1 MRYLILGTTE
11 ARDDH
16 GDPLPLGGPRIRAL
30 LAALAVRA
38 ARSAPV
44 SVDVLIDEVWA
55 DDPPHDA
62 PAALQA
68 LVGRL
73 RRTIG
78 RDGVISSPGGYRL
91 ATATPQDDVDLLRF
105 ERLTNEGIRALDADD
120 PGTAAATLRKALAL
134 WRGPALADLPDRD
147 APAARPEALRLTAL
161 HRRIDADL
169 ALDHAT
175 DVIPELRQLVA
186 DHPLDETFHAQL
198 IRALRAAGH
207 SADALAAYEDVRRT
221 LADRLG
227 TDPGAELKELHRRLL
242 TMHAEPALGAPDAAR
257 GDAPTTEAVA
267 PRADGHGGSGGGG
280 ARADNGT
287 GWAVNG
293 RGGSAPRGGLDG
305 RGGSAARG
313 RFESQARG
321 AFDGQAGGAFDSPAG
336 RGGTPDGARSRG
348 DDGRGV
354 GSGTA
359 VPPLPHGNLRA
370 RLNSFVG
377 RRNEIGDIVRDL
389 DGARLVTLT
398 GPGGSGK
405 TRLSEEAAATVTA
418 SYPDGVWV
426 AELAPLDHPSAVPGA
441 VLSAVGRRATMLL
454 ASGLE
459 SRTTGPDGG
468 DPTSRLVE
476 YCADRRLLLLLD
488 NCEHVI
494 DTAARLTETL
504 LAHCPGVTVLATSR
518 EPLGVPGE
526 TVRPVEPLAPAP
538 AHQLFAERAATVR
551 PGFDPAADPDTAAAV
566 AEICRRLDG
575 LPLAIEL
582 AAARLRLLTPRQ
594 IADRLDDRFRLLT
607 SGSRT
612 ALPRQQ
618 TLRAVVEWSWD
629 LLDERERTV
638 LRRASVFAGG
648 WTLSAAEAV
657 CADALPGESVLTV
670 DTNEHRVLE
679 DGVLEDSVFEHGVLE
694 AGVDTRDVLTDATA
708 STPEP
713 GDTVAYD
720 ETRSPTR
727 SPAHPQARIA
737 PAEVL
742 ELLGAL
748 VDKSLLIVD
757 HPSHGAAA
765 DSSGPPSGEPRYRM
779 LETIHEYVGNRATED
794 RTARADHK
802 AAVARHTAH
811 FRDFIRT
818 AEPRLRSAEQL
829 PWLLL
834 VETDLDNIRAALHR
848 SLTIAD
854 EDTVIALIRA
864 LAWFWWLRNYRDEG
878 AAWVGRA
885 LALLARPHGTD
896 AEADRIPG
904 GNHALD
910 QFLHIPARVPDGE
923 DGVDAEATRYWQRM
937 DLRLMFFVL
946 LAEQGTG
953 PDMSDPAIRDVAI
966 RMRDAYA
973 GHPGPRSASF
983 PGLLWPFTAFVIEG
997 FAGGM
1002 LPLMDQTVATCR
1014 THGDDWALGI
1024 TLMYRTHLSIDMP
1037 GGIETVDDDLA
1048 ELRELTTRVGD
1059 RWLLAQVEGARGEIA
1074 THHGRFAEARAAYE
1088 KALRLA
1094 QELGAHTEVP
1104 FLCTRLAD
1112 LALHERDLE
1121 GALKLVVRS
1130 EEAAER
1136 CGTQD
1141 VRAFNQIVRSEAEL
1155 LRGDLAR
1162 ARTYCDAAWVR
1173 AGRGTPPP
1181 QFWVVAGGLDG
1192 RITGLEGD
1200 LVGGLRK
1207 LRNTLREGFEANSME
1222 LLLAHQAESA
1232 ADLLVRCGQERLA
1245 VRLLGAADGWR
1256 GRLPRSPMVAAD
1268 VGATAARASEA
1279 LGQDAVEKLRTE
1291 NTAMT
1296 PEQAIC
1302 LLDEVLT
1309 SLDATAAADVTYAA
1323 DATDAVD
1330 APDAPDAADAFE
1342 ATAAQAEAQ
1351 TDAQA
1356 EAVERAETDHQAR
1369 PNAQGR
1375 PDTQA
1380 ETADR
1385 GYAPPTAR

>member
-78 RDGVISSPGGYRL
+78 RDAVISSPGGYRL
-91 ATATPQDDVDLLRF
+91 ATAVPQDDVDLLRF
-105 ERLTNEGIRALDADD
+105 ERLTNEGIRALEADD
-120 PGTAAATLRKALAL
+120 PETAAATLRKALAL

-169 ALDHAT
+169 ALDRPT

-242 TMHAEPALGAPDAAR
+242 TTNAEPALGAPDTAR
-257 GDAPTTEAVA
+257 DGAPTAEAVA
-267 PRADGHGGSGGGG
+267 PRADGHRGSGGGG
-280 ARADNGT
+280 ARADSGT
-287 GWAVNG
+287 GWASDG
-293 RGGSAPRGGLDG
+293 RGGSAAKGMLDG

-313 RFESQARG
+313 AVGSQARG
-321 AFDGQAGGAFDSPAG
+321 AFDGLAG
-336 RGGTPDGARSRG
+336 RGGTGGGARSRG
-348 DDGRGV
+348 DDGREA

-377 RRNEIGDIVRDL
+377 RQNEIGDIVRDL

-476 YCADRRLLLLLD
+476 YCADRWLLLLLD

-657 CADALPGESVLTV
+657 CADTPPGENVLTV
-670 DTNEHRVLE
+670 DT
-679 DGVLEDSVFEHGVLE
+679 DEHGVFGD
-694 AGVDTRDVLTDATA
+694 GVFEDALQTRDGLKDATA
-708 STPEP
+708 STPDP
-713 GDTVAYD
+713 GVTVAIV
-720 ETRSPTR
+720 ETHHPTR
-727 SPAHPQARIA
+727 S
-737 PAEVL
+737 
-742 ELLGAL
+742 
-748 VDKSLLIVD
+748 
-757 HPSHGAAA
+757 
-765 DSSGPPSGEPRYRM
+765 
-779 LETIHEYVGNRATED
+779 
-794 RTARADHK
+794 
-802 AAVARHTAH
+802 
-811 FRDFIRT
+811 
-818 AEPRLRSAEQL
+818 
-829 PWLLL
+829 
-834 VETDLDNIRAALHR
+834 
-848 SLTIAD
+848 
-854 EDTVIALIRA
+854 
-864 LAWFWWLRNYRDEG
+864 
-878 AAWVGRA
+878 
-885 LALLARPHGTD
+885 
-896 AEADRIPG
+896 
-904 GNHALD
+904 
-910 QFLHIPARVPDGE
+910 
-923 DGVDAEATRYWQRM
+923 
-937 DLRLMFFVL
+937 
-946 LAEQGTG
+946 
-953 PDMSDPAIRDVAI
+953 
-966 RMRDAYA
+966 
-973 GHPGPRSASF
+973 
-983 PGLLWPFTAFVIEG
+983 
-997 FAGGM
+997 
-1002 LPLMDQTVATCR
+1002 
-1014 THGDDWALGI
+1014 
-1024 TLMYRTHLSIDMP
+1024 
-1037 GGIETVDDDLA
+1037 
-1048 ELRELTTRVGD
+1048 
-1059 RWLLAQVEGARGEIA
+1059 
-1074 THHGRFAEARAAYE
+1074 
-1088 KALRLA
+1088 
-1094 QELGAHTEVP
+1094 
-1104 FLCTRLAD
+1104 
-1112 LALHERDLE
+1112 
-1121 GALKLVVRS
+1121 
-1130 EEAAER
+1130 
-1136 CGTQD
+1136 
-1141 VRAFNQIVRSEAEL
+1141 
-1155 LRGDLAR
+1155 
-1162 ARTYCDAAWVR
+1162 
-1173 AGRGTPPP
+1173 
-1181 QFWVVAGGLDG
+1181 
-1192 RITGLEGD
+1192 
-1200 LVGGLRK
+1200 
-1207 LRNTLREGFEANSME
+1207 NS
-1222 LLLAHQAESA
+1222 
-1232 ADLLVRCGQERLA
+1232 R
-1245 VRLLGAADGWR
+1245 
-1256 GRLPRSPMVAAD
+1256 
-1268 VGATAARASEA
+1268 
-1279 LGQDAVEKLRTE
+1279 
-1291 NTAMT
+1291 
-1296 PEQAIC
+1296 
-1302 LLDEVLT
+1302 
-1309 SLDATAAADVTYAA
+1309 
-1323 DATDAVD
+1323 
-1330 APDAPDAADAFE
+1330 
-1342 ATAAQAEAQ
+1342 
-1351 TDAQA
+1351 
-1356 EAVERAETDHQAR
+1356 
-1369 PNAQGR
+1369 
-1375 PDTQA
+1375 
-1380 ETADR
+1380 
-1385 GYAPPTAR
+1385 

>member
-16 GDPLPLGGPRIRAL
+16 GAPLPLGGPRIRAL
-30 LAALAVRA
+30 LAALAVRS
-38 ARSAPV
+38 ARSAPAP
-44 SVDVLIDEVWA
+44 VDVLIDEVWA
-55 DDPPHDA
+55 ADPPHDA

-73 RRTIG
+73 RRAIG
-78 RDGVISSPGGYRL
+78 RDAVISSPGGYRL
-91 ATATPQDDVDLLRF
+91 ATAAPQDDVDLLLF

-134 WRGPALADLPDRD
+134 WRGPALADLPDRET
-147 APAARPEALRLTAL
+147 AAARPEALRLTAL

-169 ALDHAT
+169 ALDRPT
-175 DVIPELRQLVA
+175 DVIPELRELVA

-198 IRALRAAGH
+198 IRALRGAGH

-227 TDPGAELKELHRRLL
+227 TGPGAELKELHRQLL
-242 TMHAEPALGAPDAAR
+242 TTDAGPAGREPHAAR
-257 GDAPTTEAVA
+257 GGASTAEAGA
-267 PRADGHGGSGGGG
+267 SRADGHGGSGGTE
-280 ARADNGT
+280 ADSG
-287 GWAVNG
+287 V
-293 RGGSAPRGGLDG
+293 RGVFDG
-305 RGGSAARG
+305 RDGYAARG
-313 RFESQARG
+313 
-321 AFDGQAGGAFDSPAG
+321 G
-336 RGGTPDGARSRG
+336 RGTGAGAGSRTDGREAGSRTAG
-348 DDGRGV
+348 SYTVGMGGVGSRGV
-354 GSGTA
+354 GMGSRTARLGSHTA

-370 RLNSFVG
+370 RLTSFVG
-377 RRNEIGDIVRDL
+377 RQKEIGDILRDL

-405 TRLSEEAAATVTA
+405 TRLSEEAAATVTDG
-418 SYPDGVWV
+418 YPDGVWI
-426 AELAPLDHPSAVPGA
+426 AELAPLDQPSAVPGA
-441 VLSAVGRRATMLL
+441 VLSAVGRRETTLL
-454 ASGLE
+454 ATGLE
-459 SRTTGPDGG
+459 SRATGADGG

-494 DTAARLTETL
+494 DAAARLTETL

-526 TVRPVEPLAPAP
+526 TIRPVEPLPPAP

-594 IADRLDDRFRLLT
+594 IAARLDDRFRLLT

-648 WTLSAAEAV
+648 WTLSGAEAV
-657 CADALPGESVLTV
+657 CADGRPGKSALTDGAAA
-670 DTNEHRVLE
+670 E
-679 DGVLEDSVFEHGVLE
+679 DLIEDLIAAEEGVTHGIA
-694 AGVDTRDVLTDATA
+694 AGVDVRDALTDATA
-708 STPEP
+708 GIPEP

-720 ETRSPTR
+720 HTRSPVRSRTR
-727 SPAHPQARIA
+727 PHVRIA

-757 HPSHGAAA
+757 HPSHGSATESA
-765 DSSGPPSGEPRYRM
+765 GPAGGEPRYRM
-779 LETIHEYVGNRATED
+779 LETIHEYVGERATENPA
-794 RTARADHK
+794 ARADHK
-802 AAVARHTAH
+802 ATVARHTAH
-811 FRDFIRT
+811 FRDFLRT

-829 PWLLL
+829 PWLRL
-834 VETDLDNIRAALHR
+834 VETDLDNVRAALHR
-848 SLTIAD
+848 SLTTAD
-854 EDTVIALIRA
+854 EDSVFALISA

-885 LALLARPHGTD
+885 LALEDRPDGGTD
-896 AEADRIPG
+896 GEADRAPDG
-904 GNHALD
+904 SDPLD
-910 QFLHIPARVPDGE
+910 QFPRIPARAPDGE
-923 DGVDAEATRYWQRM
+923 DGVDREATRYWQFM
-937 DLRLMFFVL
+937 DLRLLLFFL

-953 PDMSDPAIRDVAI
+953 PDLRDPEIRDAAR

-973 GHPGPRSASF
+973 SHPGSRTACF

-997 FAGGM
+997 FTGEL
-1002 LPLMDQTVATCR
+1002 LPLMDQTVAGCR
-1014 THGDDWALGI
+1014 RHGDDWALGV
-1024 TLMYRTHLSIDMP
+1024 TLMYRTQLAIDMP
-1037 GGIETVDDDLA
+1037 GGVETIDDDLA
-1048 ELRELTTRVGD
+1048 ELRELAARVGD
-1059 RWLLAQVEGARGEIA
+1059 RWMLAQAEGARGEVA
-1074 THHGRFAEARAAYE
+1074 TFRGRYAEARAAYE
-1088 KALRLA
+1088 KARRLA

-1104 FLCTRLAD
+1104 FLFTRLAD
-1112 LALHERDLE
+1112 LALNEKDME
-1121 GALKLVVRS
+1121 GALELVERS
-1130 EEAAER
+1130 EEESER

-1141 VRAFNQIVRSEAEL
+1141 VRAFNHIVRSEAEL

-1162 ARTYCDAAWVR
+1162 ARAYCDVARHR
-1173 AGRGTPPP
+1173 ARGTAPP
-1181 QFWVVAGGLDG
+1181 QFWVVANGLDA

-1207 LRNTLREGFEANSME
+1207 LRNTLREGLEMNSME

-1232 ADLLVRCGQERLA
+1232 AELLAGSGRGQERLA
-1245 VRLLGAADGWR
+1245 ARLLGAADGWR
-1256 GRLPRSPMVAAD
+1256 GRLPRSPLVAGD
-1268 VGATAARASEA
+1268 VDSTVARASEV
-1279 LGQDAVEKLRTE
+1279 LGQDVVEQLRTE
-1291 NTAMT
+1291 NSALT
-1296 PEQAIC
+1296 PEQAIR
-1302 LLDEVLT
+1302 LLDEALT
-1309 SLDATAAADVTYAA
+1309 SLDAPLDATGAADDPDVSDTTDALDAPEARTEIAGQAQTVGRTETVDRTQTVGQAQAA
-1323 DATDAVD
+1323 DRTETTDR
-1330 APDAPDAADAFE
+1330 
-1342 ATAAQAEAQ
+1342 T
-1351 TDAQA
+1351 
-1356 EAVERAETDHQAR
+1356 
-1369 PNAQGR
+1369 
-1375 PDTQA
+1375 

-1385 GYAPPTAR
+1385 DATPPPAR

>member
-16 GDPLPLGGPRIRAL
+16 GNPLPLGGPRIRAL

-38 ARSAPV
+38 ARSVPA

-55 DDPPHDA
+55 DDPPQDA

-73 RRTIG
+73 RRAIG
-78 RDGVISSPGGYRL
+78 RDAVLSSPGGYRL
-91 ATATPQDDVDLLRF
+91 ATAAPQDDVDLLRF
-105 ERLTNEGIRALDADD
+105 ERLTHEGIRALDADD
-120 PGTAAATLRKALAL
+120 PETAAATLRKALAL
-134 WRGPALADLPDRD
+134 WRGPALADLPDRE
-147 APAARPEALRLTAL
+147 AAAARPEALRLTAL

-169 ALDHAT
+169 ALDRPT
-175 DVIPELRQLVA
+175 DVIPELRELVA

-198 IRALRAAGH
+198 IRALRSAGH
-207 SADALAAYEDVRRT
+207 SADALAAYEDVRRI

-242 TMHAEPALGAPDAAR
+242 TTDAGPPLQEPDAPRGGGPTAR
-257 GDAPTTEAVA
+257 GVVS
-267 PRADGHGGSGGGG
+267 RADGHEGSGGG
-280 ARADNGT
+280 ARADGT
-287 GWAVNG
+287 AF
-293 RGGSAPRGGLDG
+293 DG
-305 RGGSAARG
+305 RGA
-313 RFESQARG
+313 
-321 AFDGQAGGAFDSPAG
+321 AGGAFDGRAG
-336 RGGTPDGARSRG
+336 GGGT
-348 DDGRGV
+348 DGRIGGGV
-354 GSGTA
+354 DGREAGPRTAA
-359 VPPLPHGNLRA
+359 VPSLPHGNLRA
-370 RLNSFVG
+370 RLTSFVG
-377 RRNEIGDIVRDL
+377 RQKEIGDILRDL
-389 DGARLVTLT
+389 EGARLVTLT

-405 TRLSEEAAATVTA
+405 TRLSEEAAATLTDG
-418 SYPDGVWV
+418 YPDGVWI
-426 AELAPLDHPSAVPGA
+426 AELARLDQPSAVPGA
-441 VLSAVGRRATMLL
+441 VLSAVGRRETVLL

-459 SRTTGPDGG
+459 SRTTGADGG

-526 TVRPVEPLAPAP
+526 TVRPVEPLPPAP

-566 AEICRRLDG
+566 SEICRRLDG

-657 CADALPGESVLTV
+657 CADADGGI
-670 DTNEHRVLE
+670 E
-679 DGVLEDSVFEHGVLE
+679 DGADMRG
-694 AGVDTRDVLTDATA
+694 VLTDAMA
-708 STPEP
+708 GRPGP
-713 GDTVAYD
+713 GDTGVCA
-720 ETRSPTR
+720 ETRAPMRSRTR
-727 SPAHPQARIA
+727 PHAGIA
-737 PAEVL
+737 PTEVL

-757 HPSHGAAA
+757 HPSHGSVSEPSGSVSEPSGPVAG
-765 DSSGPPSGEPRYRM
+765 SSGPVGGEPRYRM
-779 LETIHEYVGNRATED
+779 LETIHEYVVERATENPG
-794 RTARADHK
+794 ARADHK

-811 FRDFIRT
+811 FRDFVHT

-829 PWLLL
+829 PWLRL
-834 VETDLDNIRAALHR
+834 VETDLDNIRAVLHR
-848 SLTIAD
+848 SLTTAD
-854 EDTVIALIRA
+854 EDTVFAIIRD

-878 AAWVGRA
+878 AAWVSRA
-885 LALLARPHGTD
+885 LALESRPHGMD
-896 AEADRIPG
+896 GEVNGGPG
-904 GNHALD
+904 GSHSLD
-910 QFLHIPARVPDGE
+910 QFPLIPARVPDGE
-923 DGVDAEATRYWQRM
+923 DGVDEEATRYWHFM
-937 DLRLMFFVL
+937 DLRLLLFFL

-953 PDMSDPAIRDVAI
+953 PDLSDPGTRDAAI

-973 GHPGPRSASF
+973 GHSGPRSACF

-997 FAGGM
+997 FGEM
-1002 LPLMDQTVATCR
+1002 LPLMDRTVADCR
-1014 THGDDWALGI
+1014 AHGDDWALGVS
-1024 TLMYRTHLSIDMP
+1024 LMYRTHLAIDMP
-1037 GGIETVDDDLA
+1037 GGVESAAEDLA
-1048 ELRELTTRVGD
+1048 ELRELAVRVGD
-1059 RWLLAQVEGARGEIA
+1059 RWVLVQMESARGEIA
-1074 THHGRFAEARAAYE
+1074 THRGRFAEARAAYE
-1088 KALRLA
+1088 RATRLA

-1104 FLCTRLAD
+1104 FLYTRLAD
-1112 LALHERDLE
+1112 LAVHERDVE
-1121 GALKLVVRS
+1121 GALKLVERS
-1130 EEAAER
+1130 EEEAER
-1136 CGTQD
+1136 CGTRD
-1141 VRAFNQIVRSEAEL
+1141 VLAFNHIVSSEAEL
-1155 LRGDLAR
+1155 VRGDLAR
-1162 ARTYCDAAWVR
+1162 ARTYCDAARHR
-1173 AGRGTPPP
+1173 ARRGTSPP
-1181 QFWVVAGGLDG
+1181 QFWVVANGLDA

-1207 LRNTLREGFEANSME
+1207 LRNTLCDGLAVNSME

-1232 ADLLVRCGQERLA
+1232 AELLVGCGQERLA
-1245 VRLLGAADGWR
+1245 ARLLGAADGWR
-1256 GRLPRSPMVAAD
+1256 ARLPRSPLVAGD

-1279 LGQDAVEKLRTE
+1279 LGRDAVERLRTE
-1291 NTAMT
+1291 STTLT
-1296 PEQAIC
+1296 PEQAVR
-1302 LLDEVLT
+1302 LLDEVLS
-1309 SLDATAAADVTYAA
+1309 SLGAA
-1323 DATDAVD
+1323 DASGAAV
-1330 APDAPDAADAFE
+1330 ASG
-1342 ATAAQAEAQ
+1342 ATSTQAEGA
-1351 TDAQA
+1351 D
-1356 EAVERAETDHQAR
+1356 R
-1369 PNAQGR
+1369 
-1375 PDTQA
+1375 A

-1385 GYAPPTAR
+1385 GAAPPPAR

>member
-38 ARSAPV
+38 ARTAPAPV
-44 SVDVLIDEVWA
+44 GVLIDEVWA

-73 RRTIG
+73 RRVIG
-78 RDGVISSPGGYRL
+78 RDAVVSSPGGYRL
-91 ATATPQDDVDLLRF
+91 ATAAPHDEVDLLRF

-120 PGTAAATLRKALAL
+120 PETAAATLRKALAL

-147 APAARPEALRLTAL
+147 AAAARPEALRLTAL

-169 ALDHAT
+169 ALDRPT
-175 DVIPELRQLVA
+175 DVIPELRELVA

-198 IRALRAAGH
+198 IRGLRAAGH
-207 SADALAAYEDVRRT
+207 SADALAAYEDVRRI

-227 TDPGAELKELHRRLL
+227 TDPGVELKELHRRLL
-242 TMHAEPALGAPDAAR
+242 TTDAEPVLQEPRGGGPTAQAAL
-257 GDAPTTEAVA
+257 
-267 PRADGHGGSGGGG
+267 PRADGHEGSGGGG
-280 ARADNGT
+280 GGGTRADDGT
-287 GWAVNG
+287 A
-293 RGGSAPRGGLDG
+293 LDG
-305 RGGSAARG
+305 RRT
-313 RFESQARG
+313 ARG
-321 AFDGQAGGAFDSPAG
+321 AFDGGETGSRPTGPRPASLRTAGPPGAGPPTVDPRTAG
-336 RGGTPDGARSRG
+336 PR
-348 DDGRGV
+348 
-354 GSGTA
+354 TA

-370 RLNSFVG
+370 RLTSFVG
-377 RRNEIGDIVRDL
+377 RQKEIGDILCDL
-389 DGARLVTLT
+389 EGARLVTLT

-405 TRLSEEAAATVTA
+405 TRLSEEAAATVTEG
-418 SYPDGVWV
+418 YPDGVWI
-426 AELAPLDHPSAVPGA
+426 AELAPLDQPSAVPGA
-441 VLSAVGRRATMLL
+441 VLSAVGRRETMLL

-526 TVRPVEPLAPAP
+526 TVRPVEPLPPAP

-551 PGFDPAADPDTAAAV
+551 PGFDPAADPDTSAAV

-657 CADALPGESVLTV
+657 CADAPPGASALTDGADSTECVEGTDSTDSTDGTDPDGVIKDGVGIHDVLTV
-670 DTNEHRVLE
+670 GIH
-679 DGVLEDSVFEHGVLE
+679 
-694 AGVDTRDVLTDATA
+694 DVPTDAMA
-708 STPEP
+708 STPTP
-713 GDTVAYD
+713 GDTVAYA
-720 ETRSPTR
+720 ETRAPTR
-727 SPAHPQARIA
+727 SHARPHARIA

-757 HPSHGAAA
+757 YPSYGSAAEP
-765 DSSGPPSGEPRYRM
+765 SGPVGGEPRYRM
-779 LETIHEYVGNRATED
+779 LETINEYVGERATED
-794 RTARADHK
+794 AAARADHK
-802 AAVARHTAH
+802 AAAARHTAH
-811 FRDFIRT
+811 FRDFIHT
-818 AEPRLRSAEQL
+818 AEPRLRSAGQL
-829 PWLLL
+829 PWLRL

-848 SLTIAD
+848 SLTAAD
-854 EDTVIALIRA
+854 EDTVFALIRD

-885 LALLARPHGTD
+885 LALERRTHGTD
-896 AEADRIPG
+896 GEVGRAPG
-904 GNHALD
+904 GSHALD
-910 QFLHIPARVPDGE
+910 QFPLVPARVPDGE
-923 DGVDAEATRYWQRM
+923 YGVDEEVTRYWQFM
-937 DLRLMFFVL
+937 DLRLLLFFL
-946 LAEQGTG
+946 LVEQGTG
-953 PDMSDPAIRDVAI
+953 PDLNDPEIRDAAV

-973 GHPGPRSASF
+973 SHSGPRSACF

-997 FAGGM
+997 FSGEM
-1002 LPLMDQTVATCR
+1002 LPLMDRVVADCR
-1014 THGDDWALGI
+1014 AHGDDWALGVS
-1024 TLMYRTHLSIDMP
+1024 LMYRTHLAIDMP
-1037 GGIETVDDDLA
+1037 GGVEGADDDLD
-1048 ELRELTTRVGD
+1048 ELRDLAARVGD
-1059 RWLLAQVEGARGEIA
+1059 RWMLAQVEGACAEIA
-1074 THHGRFAEARAAYE
+1074 THRGRFAEARAAYE
-1088 KALRLA
+1088 KAARLA

-1104 FLCTRLAD
+1104 FLYTRLAD
-1112 LALHERDLE
+1112 LAVHERDVA
-1121 GALKLVVRS
+1121 GALRLVERS
-1130 EEAAER
+1130 EEEADR

-1141 VRAFNQIVRSEAEL
+1141 VQAFNLIVCSEAEL
-1155 LRGDLAR
+1155 IRGDLAR
-1162 ARTYCDAAWVR
+1162 ARTHCDAARQR
-1173 AGRGTPPP
+1173 ALRGTSPP
-1181 QFWVVAGGLDG
+1181 QFWVVANGLDA

-1200 LVGGLRK
+1200 LAGGLRK
-1207 LRNTLREGFEANSME
+1207 LRSTLREGLTVNSME

-1232 ADLLVRCGQERLA
+1232 AELLAGCGQERLA
-1245 VRLLGAADGWR
+1245 ARLLGAADGWR
-1256 GRLPRSPMVAAD
+1256 GGLPRSPLVAGD
-1268 VGATAARASEA
+1268 VGATAACASEA

-1291 NTAMT
+1291 STALT
-1296 PEQAIC
+1296 PEEALC
-1302 LLDEVLT
+1302 LLDEALC
-1309 SLDATAAADVTYAA
+1309 SLGAADADADAADAADPGAA
-1323 DATDAVD
+1323 DATDAD
-1330 APDAPDAADAFE
+1330 PTDGDAAAAVPDTTDQADPA
-1342 ATAAQAEAQ
+1342 ATADAAKAADQAI
-1351 TDAQA
+1351 
-1356 EAVERAETDHQAR
+1356 
-1369 PNAQGR
+1369 
-1375 PDTQA
+1375 
-1380 ETADR
+1380 TADR
-1385 GYAPPTAR
+1385 GAAPPPAR

>member
-38 ARSAPV
+38 ARTAPA

-73 RRTIG
+73 RRAIG
-78 RDGVISSPGGYRL
+78 RDAVVSSPGGYRL
-91 ATATPQDDVDLLRF
+91 ATAAPQDDVDLLGF
-105 ERLTNEGIRALDADD
+105 ERLTHEGIRALDADD
-120 PGTAAATLRKALAL
+120 PETAAATLRKALAL

-147 APAARPEALRLTAL
+147 AAAARPEALRLTAL

-169 ALDHAT
+169 ALDRPT
-175 DVIPELRQLVA
+175 DVIPELRELVA

-207 SADALAAYEDVRRT
+207 SADALAAYEDVRRI

-242 TMHAEPALGAPDAAR
+242 TSDAEAFQEPHGVGPVPQTAP
-257 GDAPTTEAVA
+257 
-267 PRADGHGGSGGGG
+267 PRADGHEGSGG
-280 ARADNGT
+280 
-287 GWAVNG
+287 
-293 RGGSAPRGGLDG
+293 APRAAADGTAIDG
-305 RGGSAARG
+305 RRAARG
-313 RFESQARG
+313 AY
-321 AFDGQAGGAFDSPAG
+321 
-336 RGGTPDGARSRG
+336 
-348 DDGRGV
+348 DGRADGGGPDSGAGSHVDGREAGSRTV
-354 GSGTA
+354 GSRTAGSRTVGSRTA

-370 RLNSFVG
+370 RLTSFVG
-377 RRNEIGDIVRDL
+377 RQKEIGDILRDL
-389 DGARLVTLT
+389 EGARLVTLT

-405 TRLSEEAAATVTA
+405 TRLSEEAAGALTEG
-418 SYPDGVWV
+418 YPDGVWI
-426 AELAPLDHPSAVPGA
+426 AELARLDQPSAVPGA
-441 VLSAVGRRATMLL
+441 VLSAVGRRETMLL

-459 SRTTGPDGG
+459 SRTTGADGG

-526 TVRPVEPLAPAP
+526 TIRPVEPLPPAP

-657 CADALPGESVLTV
+657 CADVLPVASALTDGTDGRDDSDGTDGTDGTDGDGVI
-670 DTNEHRVLE
+670 E
-679 DGVLEDSVFEHGVLE
+679 DGVGI
-694 AGVDTRDVLTDATA
+694 RDVLTDAMAGT
-708 STPEP
+708 TEP
-713 GDTVAYD
+713 DDTVAYA
-720 ETRSPTR
+720 ETRAPTR
-727 SPAHPQARIA
+727 SHTRPQARIA
-737 PAEVL
+737 SAEVL

-765 DSSGPPSGEPRYRM
+765 ESSGPGGGEPRYRM
-779 LETIHEYVGNRATED
+779 LETINEYVGERATED
-794 RTARADHK
+794 VTARADHK

-818 AEPRLRSAEQL
+818 AEPRLRSAGQL
-829 PWLLL
+829 PWLRL

-848 SLTIAD
+848 SLTTGD
-854 EDTVIALIRA
+854 EGTVFALIRD

-885 LALLARPHGTD
+885 LALESRPHGTD
-896 AEADRIPG
+896 GEADRAPG
-904 GNHALD
+904 GGHPLD
-910 QFLHIPARVPDGE
+910 QFPLIPARVPDGE
-923 DGVDAEATRYWQRM
+923 DGVDEEASRYWQFM
-937 DLRLMFFVL
+937 DLRLLLFFL

-953 PDMSDPAIRDVAI
+953 PDLGDPEIRDAAV

-973 GHPGPRSASF
+973 GHPGPRRASF

-997 FAGGM
+997 FSGEM
-1002 LPLMDQTVATCR
+1002 MPLMDRTVADCR
-1014 THGDDWALGI
+1014 AHGDDWALGVS
-1024 TLMYRTHLSIDMP
+1024 LMYRTHLAIDMP
-1037 GGIETVDDDLA
+1037 GGVESAGEDLA
-1048 ELRELTTRVGD
+1048 ELRELAARVGD
-1059 RWLLAQVEGARGEIA
+1059 RWMLAQVEGARGEIA
-1074 THHGRFAEARAAYE
+1074 THQGRLGEARAAYE
-1088 KALRLA
+1088 RATRLA

-1104 FLCTRLAD
+1104 FLYTRLAD
-1112 LALHERDLE
+1112 LAVHERDVE
-1121 GALKLVVRS
+1121 GALRLVERS
-1130 EEAAER
+1130 EEEAER

-1141 VRAFNQIVRSEAEL
+1141 VLAFNDIVRSEAEL
-1155 LRGDLAR
+1155 VRGDLAR
-1162 ARTYCDAAWVR
+1162 ARAYCDAARQR
-1173 AGRGTPPP
+1173 ALRGTSPP
-1181 QFWVVAGGLDG
+1181 QFWVVANGLEA

-1207 LRNTLREGFEANSME
+1207 LRNTLCEGLAVNSME

-1232 ADLLVRCGQERLA
+1232 AELLTGCGQEPLA
-1245 VRLLGAADGWR
+1245 ARLLGAADGWR
-1256 GRLPRSPMVAAD
+1256 GRLPRSPLVAGD

-1279 LGQDAVEKLRTE
+1279 LGRDAVEKLRTE
-1291 NTAMT
+1291 STTLT
-1296 PEQAIC
+1296 PEEALR
-1302 LLDEVLT
+1302 LLDEALS
-1309 SLDATAAADVTYAA
+1309 SLDATDATDTTDTTDTT
-1323 DATDAVD
+1323 DATDA
-1330 APDAPDAADAFE
+1330 
-1342 ATAAQAEAQ
+1342 
-1351 TDAQA
+1351 TDA
-1356 EAVERAETDHQAR
+1356 
-1369 PNAQGR
+1369 
-1375 PDTQA
+1375 
-1380 ETADR
+1380 
-1385 GYAPPTAR
+1385 

>member
-1 MRYLILGTTE
+1 MRYLILGNTE

-38 ARSAPV
+38 ARTAPA

-73 RRTIG
+73 RRAIG
-78 RDGVISSPGGYRL
+78 RDAVISSPGGYRL
-91 ATATPQDDVDLLRF
+91 ATAVPQDDIDLLRF
-105 ERLTNEGIRALDADD
+105 ERLTHEGMRALDADD
-120 PGTAAATLRKALAL
+120 PETAAATLRKALAL

-147 APAARPEALRLTAL
+147 AAAARAEALRLTAL

-169 ALDHAT
+169 ALDRPT
-175 DVIPELRQLVA
+175 DVIPELRELVA

-207 SADALAAYEDVRRT
+207 SADALAAYEDVRRI

-242 TMHAEPALGAPDAAR
+242 TTDAAPARQERR
-257 GDAPTTEAVA
+257 GGGHTAQAAP
-267 PRADGHGGSGGGG
+267 PGADGHGGRGGT
-280 ARADNGT
+280 RADGT
-287 GWAVNG
+287 ASDG
-293 RGGSAPRGGLDG
+293 RRAARGASDG
-305 RGGSAARG
+305 RGAT
-313 RFESQARG
+313 RG
-321 AFDGQAGGAFDSPAG
+321 AFDGRAGG
-336 RGGTPDGARSRG
+336 GGTDGGAGGRA
-348 DDGRGV
+348 DGREAGPR
-354 GSGTA
+354 TA
-359 VPPLPHGNLRA
+359 VSPLPHGNLRA
-370 RLNSFVG
+370 RLTSFVG
-377 RRNEIGDIVRDL
+377 RQEEIGDILRDL
-389 DGARLVTLT
+389 EGARLVTLT

-405 TRLSEEAAATVTA
+405 TRLSEEAAGAVTDG
-418 SYPDGVWV
+418 YPDGVWI
-426 AELAPLDHPSAVPGA
+426 AELAQLDQPSAVPGA
-441 VLSAVGRRATMLL
+441 VLNAVGRRETMLL

-459 SRTTGPDGG
+459 SRAAGADGG

-494 DTAARLTETL
+494 DTAARLAETL

-526 TVRPVEPLAPAP
+526 TVRPVEPLPPAP

-629 LLDERERTV
+629 LLDEREHTV

-657 CADALPGESVLTV
+657 CADGPPGASPLT
-670 DTNEHRVLE
+670 DGTDGTDRMDGPDGPDGGPDA
-679 DGVLEDSVFEHGVLE
+679 DGVIPDGGVGIHD
-694 AGVDTRDVLTDATA
+694 ALTDATA
-708 STPEP
+708 GSPTPGGTAEYAE
-713 GDTVAYD
+713 THAH
-720 ETRSPTR
+720 TRSHAR
-727 SPAHPQARIA
+727 PQARIA

-757 HPSHGAAA
+757 HPSHGSAAE
-765 DSSGPPSGEPRYRM
+765 SSGPTGGEPRYRM
-779 LETIHEYVGNRATED
+779 LETINEYVGERATQD
-794 RTARADHK
+794 GAARADHK

-811 FRDFIRT
+811 FREFIRT
-818 AEPRLRSAEQL
+818 AEPRLRSAGQL
-829 PWLLL
+829 PWLRL

-848 SLTIAD
+848 SLTTAD
-854 EDTVIALIRA
+854 EGSVFAFIRD

-885 LALLARPHGTD
+885 LALEGRPLATD
-896 AEADRIPG
+896 GETDRAPG
-904 GNHALD
+904 GSHPLD
-910 QFLHIPARVPDGE
+910 QFPLIPARVPDGE
-923 DGVDAEATRYWQRM
+923 DGVDGEATRYWQFM
-937 DLRLMFFVL
+937 DLRLLLFFL

-953 PDMSDPAIRDVAI
+953 PDLSDPEIRSAAI

-973 GHPGPRSASF
+973 GHPGPRRACF

-997 FAGGM
+997 FSGEI
-1002 LPLMDQTVATCR
+1002 LPLMDRTVADCR
-1014 THGDDWALGI
+1014 THGDDWALGVS
-1024 TLMYRTHLSIDMP
+1024 LMYRTHLAIDMP
-1037 GGIETVDDDLA
+1037 GGVESADDDLA
-1048 ELRELTTRVGD
+1048 ELREVAARAGD
-1059 RWLLAQVEGARGEIA
+1059 RWVLAQVEGAHGEIA
-1074 THHGRFAEARAAYE
+1074 THRGRFGEARAAYE
-1088 KALRLA
+1088 RAAGLA

-1104 FLCTRLAD
+1104 FLYTRLAD
-1112 LALHERDLE
+1112 LAVHERDAE
-1121 GALKLVVRS
+1121 GALRLVARS
-1130 EEAAER
+1130 AEEAER

-1141 VRAFNQIVRSEAEL
+1141 VLAFNYIVCSEAEL
-1155 LRGDLAR
+1155 ARGDLAR
-1162 ARTYCDAAWVR
+1162 ARTYCDAAR
-1173 AGRGTPPP
+1173 ECALRGTSPP
-1181 QFWVVAGGLDG
+1181 QFWVVANGLDA

-1200 LVGGLRK
+1200 LADGLRK
-1207 LRNTLREGFEANSME
+1207 LRDTLREGLAVNSME

-1232 ADLLVRCGQERLA
+1232 AELLVGSGQERLA
-1245 VRLLGAADGWR
+1245 ARLLGAADGWR
-1256 GRLPRSPMVAAD
+1256 GRLPRSPLVTGD

-1279 LGQDAVEKLRTE
+1279 LGQDAVAKLRTE
-1291 NTAMT
+1291 STALT
-1296 PEQAIC
+1296 PKGVLC
-1302 LLDEVLT
+1302 LLDEALS
-1309 SLDATAAADVTYAA
+1309 SLNAVAA
-1323 DATDAVD
+1323 DADAD
-1330 APDAPDAADAFE
+1330 ADDDANADAAIPDAAD
-1342 ATAAQAEAQ
+1342 
-1351 TDAQA
+1351 D
-1356 EAVERAETDHQAR
+1356 
-1369 PNAQGR
+1369 
-1375 PDTQA
+1375 
-1380 ETADR
+1380 
-1385 GYAPPTAR
+1385 

>member
-78 RDGVISSPGGYRL
+78 RDAVISSPGGYRL
-91 ATATPQDDVDLLRF
+91 ATTTPQDDVDLLRF

-120 PGTAAATLRKALAL
+120 PETAAATLRKALAL

-169 ALDHAT
+169 ALDRPT

-186 DHPLDETFHAQL
+186 DLPLDETFHAQL

-207 SADALAAYEDVRRT
+207 SADALAAYEDVRRI

-242 TMHAEPALGAPDAAR
+242 TTNAEPALGEPDVAR
-257 GDAPTTEAVA
+257 GGAPTAQAVA

-280 ARADNGT
+280 ARAESGT
-287 GWAVNG
+287 GWALDG
-293 RGGSAPRGGLDG
+293 RGDSAPRGMPDG
-305 RGGSAARG
+305 RGDSAARSAFG
-313 RFESQARG
+313 RAVRSAL
-321 AFDGQAGGAFDSPAG
+321 DSPAG
-336 RGGTPDGARSRG
+336 GGGTGGGTRSR
-348 DDGRGV
+348 DEDGREA
-354 GSGTA
+354 GSRTA

-377 RRNEIGDIVRDL
+377 RQNEIGDILRDL

-418 SYPDGVWV
+418 GYPDGVWV

-526 TVRPVEPLAPAP
+526 TIRPVEPLAPAP
-538 AHQLFAERAATVR
+538 AHELFAERAATVR
-551 PGFDPAADPDTAAAV
+551 PGFDPVADPDTGAAV

-657 CADALPGESVLTV
+657 CADGPLGENVLTV
-670 DTNEHRVLE
+670 DA
-679 DGVLEDSVFEHGVLE
+679 DEHGVLE
-694 AGVDTRDVLTDATA
+694 DGEHGVFEDGEHGVFEDGEHGVFEDGVDTRGALTDATA

-720 ETRSPTR
+720 ETRSPMRSHTR
-727 SPAHPQARIA
+727 PHTRIA

-765 DSSGPPSGEPRYRM
+765 ESSGPPLGEPRYRM
-779 LETIHEYVGNRATED
+779 LETIHEYVGKRATED
-794 RTARADHK
+794 RAARADHK

-811 FRDFIRT
+811 FRDFICT

-834 VETDLDNIRAALHR
+834 VETDLDNIRSALHR

-904 GNHALD
+904 GSHPLD
-910 QFLHIPARVPDGE
+910 QFSHIPARVPDGE
-923 DGVDAEATRYWQRM
+923 DGVDEEATRYWQRM

-1002 LPLMDQTVATCR
+1002 LPLMDQTVAGCR
-1014 THGDDWALGI
+1014 TYGDDWALGI
-1024 TLMYRTHLSIDMP
+1024 TLMYRTHLAIDMP

-1121 GALKLVVRS
+1121 GALKLVARS
-1130 EEAAER
+1130 EEEAER

-1141 VRAFNQIVRSEAEL
+1141 VRAFNQIVCSEAEL
-1155 LRGDLAR
+1155 LRGDVAR
-1162 ARTYCDAAWVR
+1162 ARTYCDAAWHR

-1181 QFWVVAGGLDG
+1181 QFWVVANGLDG

-1232 ADLLVRCGQERLA
+1232 AELLVRCGQERLA

-1256 GRLPRSPMVAAD
+1256 GRLPRSPLVAGD

-1291 NTAMT
+1291 STSLT

-1309 SLDATAAADVTYAA
+1309 SLDATDAAN
-1323 DATDAVD
+1323 ATD
-1330 APDAPDAADAFE
+1330 
-1342 ATAAQAEAQ
+1342 ATAAQTEAQ
-1351 TDAQA
+1351 T
-1356 EAVERAETDHQAR
+1356 EA
-1369 PNAQGR
+1369 
-1375 PDTQA
+1375 
-1380 ETADR
+1380 
-1385 GYAPPTAR
+1385 

>member
-38 ARSAPV
+38 ARTAPA
-44 SVDVLIDEVWA
+44 SVDALIDEVWA

-73 RRTIG
+73 RRAIG
-78 RDGVISSPGGYRL
+78 RDAVVSSPGGYRL
-91 ATATPQDDVDLLRF
+91 ATAAPQDDVDLLRF

-120 PGTAAATLRKALAL
+120 LETAAATLRKALAL

-147 APAARPEALRLTAL
+147 AAAARPEALRLTAL

-169 ALDHAT
+169 ALDRPT
-175 DVIPELRQLVA
+175 DVIPELRELVA

-207 SADALAAYEDVRRT
+207 SADALAAYEDVRRI

-227 TDPGAELKELHRRLL
+227 TDPGTELKELHRRLL
-242 TMHAEPALGAPDAAR
+242 TTDAESAQERRGWGPTAQAAP
-257 GDAPTTEAVA
+257 
-267 PRADGHGGSGGGG
+267 PRADGHEGSGDVTW
-280 ARADNGT
+280 ADGT
-287 GWAVNG
+287 AI
-293 RGGSAPRGGLDG
+293 DG
-305 RGGSAARG
+305 RRA
-313 RFESQARG
+313 
-321 AFDGQAGGAFDSPAG
+321 AGGAFDGRAG
-336 RGGTPDGARSRG
+336 GAF
-348 DDGRGV
+348 DGRAGGGRTDGGAASRV
-354 GSGTA
+354 DGREAGPRTA

-370 RLNSFVG
+370 RLTSFVG
-377 RRNEIGDIVRDL
+377 RQKEIGDILRDL
-389 DGARLVTLT
+389 EGARLVTLT

-405 TRLSEEAAATVTA
+405 TRLSEEAAGAVTDG
-418 SYPDGVWV
+418 YPDGVWI
-426 AELAPLDHPSAVPGA
+426 AELAPLDQPSAVPGA
-441 VLSAVGRRATMLL
+441 VLSAVGRRETMLL

-459 SRTTGPDGG
+459 SRTTGVDGG

-526 TVRPVEPLAPAP
+526 TVRPVEPLPPAP

-551 PGFDPAADPDTAAAV
+551 PGFDPAAEPDTAAAV

-629 LLDERERTV
+629 LLDARERTV

-657 CADALPGESVLTV
+657 CADAPPGASALT
-670 DTNEHRVLE
+670 DGTGHTDGTDA
-679 DGVLEDSVFEHGVLE
+679 DGVIQDGV
-694 AGVDTRDVLTDATA
+694 GVRDVLTDAMA

-713 GDTVAYD
+713 GDTVAYA
-720 ETRSPTR
+720 ETRAPTR
-727 SPAHPQARIA
+727 SHPRPQARIA

-765 DSSGPPSGEPRYRM
+765 EHSGPAGGEPRYRM
-779 LETIHEYVGNRATED
+779 LETISEYVGERATED
-794 RTARADHK
+794 AAARADNK
-802 AAVARHTAH
+802 AAMARHTAH

-818 AEPRLRSAEQL
+818 AEPRLRSAGQL
-829 PWLLL
+829 PWLRL

-848 SLTIAD
+848 SLTTAD
-854 EDTVIALIRA
+854 ERTVFALIRD

-885 LALLARPHGTD
+885 LALESRPHGTD
-896 AEADRIPG
+896 GEADRAPG
-904 GNHALD
+904 GGHPLD
-910 QFLHIPARVPDGE
+910 QFPLIPARVPDGE
-923 DGVDAEATRYWQRM
+923 DGIDEEATRYWQFM
-937 DLRLMFFVL
+937 DLRLLLFFL

-953 PDMSDPAIRDVAI
+953 PDPSDPEIRDAAI

-973 GHPGPRSASF
+973 NHPGPRSASF
-983 PGLLWPFTAFVIEG
+983 PGLLWPFAAFVIQG
-997 FAGGM
+997 FSGEM
-1002 LPLMDQTVATCR
+1002 LPLMDQTVAHCR
-1014 THGDDWALGI
+1014 THGDDWALGVS
-1024 TLMYRTHLSIDMP
+1024 LMYRTHMAIDMP
-1037 GGIETVDDDLA
+1037 GGVESAGDDLA
-1048 ELRELTTRVGD
+1048 ELRELAARVGD
-1059 RWLLAQVEGARGEIA
+1059 RWMLAQVEGARGEIA
-1074 THHGRFAEARAAYE
+1074 THRGRFGEARAAYE
-1088 KALRLA
+1088 RATRLA

-1104 FLCTRLAD
+1104 FLYTRLAD
-1112 LALHERDLE
+1112 LAVHERDVD
-1121 GALKLVVRS
+1121 GALWLVERS
-1130 EEAAER
+1130 EEEAER

-1141 VRAFNQIVRSEAEL
+1141 VLAFNDIVRSEAQL
-1155 LRGDLAR
+1155 VRGDLAR
-1162 ARTYCDAAWVR
+1162 ARTYCDAARQR
-1173 AGRGTPPP
+1173 ALRGTSPP
-1181 QFWVVAGGLDG
+1181 QFWVVANGLDA

-1207 LRNTLREGFEANSME
+1207 LRKTLSEGLAVNSME

-1232 ADLLVRCGQERLA
+1232 AELLAGCGHERLA
-1245 VRLLGAADGWR
+1245 ARLLGAADGWR
-1256 GRLPRSPMVAAD
+1256 GRLPRSPLVAED
-1268 VGATAARASEA
+1268 VGATAARASGA

-1291 NTAMT
+1291 STTLT
-1296 PEQAIC
+1296 PEQALC
-1302 LLDEVLT
+1302 LLDEALS
-1309 SLDATAAADVTYAA
+1309 SLDDA
-1323 DATDAVD
+1323 DATDAT
-1330 APDAPDAADAFE
+1330 DAAVD
-1342 ATAAQAEAQ
+1342 
-1351 TDAQA
+1351 
-1356 EAVERAETDHQAR
+1356 
-1369 PNAQGR
+1369 
-1375 PDTQA
+1375 
-1380 ETADR
+1380 
-1385 GYAPPTAR
+1385 

>member
-16 GDPLPLGGPRIRAL
+16 GDPFPLGGPRIRAL

-38 ARSAPV
+38 ARTAPA

-73 RRTIG
+73 RRAIG
-78 RDGVISSPGGYRL
+78 RDAVVSSPGGYRL
-91 ATATPQDDVDLLRF
+91 ATAAPHDDVDLLRF

-120 PGTAAATLRKALAL
+120 PETAAATLRKALAL

-147 APAARPEALRLTAL
+147 AAAARPEALRLTAL

-169 ALDHAT
+169 TLDRPT
-175 DVIPELRQLVA
+175 DVIPELRELVA

-198 IRALRAAGH
+198 IRALGAAGH
-207 SADALAAYEDVRRT
+207 AADALAAYEDVRRI
-221 LADRLG
+221 LAGRLG

-242 TMHAEPALGAPDAAR
+242 TMDAEPAHQDPRGGASTAQAA
-257 GDAPTTEAVA
+257 P
-267 PRADGHGGSGGGG
+267 PRADGHEGSGGGT
-280 ARADNGT
+280 RADGT
-287 GWAVNG
+287 AI
-293 RGGSAPRGGLDG
+293 DG
-305 RGGSAARG
+305 RGA
-313 RFESQARG
+313 ARG
-321 AFDGQAGGAFDSPAG
+321 AFDGRAGG
-336 RGGTPDGARSRG
+336 GGTDGGTGSRV
-348 DDGRGV
+348 DGREAGPR
-354 GSGTA
+354 TA

-370 RLNSFVG
+370 RLTSFVG
-377 RRNEIGDIVRDL
+377 RQKEIGDILHDL
-389 DGARLVTLT
+389 EGARLVTLT

-405 TRLSEEAAATVTA
+405 TRLSEEAAGAVTDG
-418 SYPDGVWV
+418 YPDGVWI
-426 AELAPLDHPSAVPGA
+426 AELAPLDQPSAVPGA
-441 VLSAVGRRATMLL
+441 VLSAVGRRETMLL

-459 SRTTGPDGG
+459 SRTTSADGG
-468 DPTSRLVE
+468 DPASRLVE

-494 DTAARLTETL
+494 DTAARLAETL

-526 TVRPVEPLAPAP
+526 TVRPVEPLPPAP

-657 CADALPGESVLTV
+657 CADDPPGASALTDGTDGTDHTDHTDHTDGTDAGGVI
-670 DTNEHRVLE
+670 E
-679 DGVLEDSVFEHGVLE
+679 DGVGV
-694 AGVDTRDVLTDATA
+694 RDALTDATA
-708 STPEP
+708 GMSTL
-713 GDTVAYD
+713 GDTVAYA
-720 ETRSPTR
+720 ETRTPTR
-727 SPAHPQARIA
+727 SHTRPHARIA

-765 DSSGPPSGEPRYRM
+765 ETSGPAGGEPRYRM
-779 LETIHEYVGNRATED
+779 LETINEYVGERATED
-794 RTARADHK
+794 HAARADHK
-802 AAVARHTAH
+802 AAMARHTAH
-811 FRDFIRT
+811 FRDFIHT
-818 AEPRLRSAEQL
+818 AEPRLRSAGQL
-829 PWLLL
+829 PWLRL

-848 SLTIAD
+848 SLTTAD
-854 EDTVIALIRA
+854 EGTVFALIRD

-885 LALLARPHGTD
+885 LALESRTHGTD
-896 AEADRIPG
+896 GETDQAPG
-904 GNHALD
+904 GGHPLD
-910 QFLHIPARVPDGE
+910 RFPLIPARVPDGE
-923 DGVDAEATRYWQRM
+923 DGVDEEATRYWQFM
-937 DLRLMFFVL
+937 DLRLLLFFL
-946 LAEQGTG
+946 LVEQGAG
-953 PDMSDPAIRDVAI
+953 PDPADPEIRDAAV

-973 GHPGPRSASF
+973 SHSGPRRACF
-983 PGLLWPFTAFVIEG
+983 PGLLWPFAAFVIQG
-997 FAGGM
+997 FSGEM
-1002 LPLMDQTVATCR
+1002 LPLMDQTVADCR
-1014 THGDDWALGI
+1014 AHGDDWALGVS
-1024 TLMYRTHLSIDMP
+1024 LMYRTHLAIDMP
-1037 GGIETVDDDLA
+1037 GGVESAGDDLA
-1048 ELRELTTRVGD
+1048 ELRELAARVGD
-1059 RWLLAQVEGARGEIA
+1059 RWMLAQVEGARGELA
-1074 THHGRFAEARAAYE
+1074 THRGRFGEAKAAYE
-1088 KALRLA
+1088 RATRLA

-1104 FLCTRLAD
+1104 FLYTRLAD
-1112 LALHERDLE
+1112 LAVHERDVE
-1121 GALKLVVRS
+1121 GALRLVERS
-1130 EEAAER
+1130 EEEAER

-1141 VRAFNQIVRSEAEL
+1141 VLAFNDIVRSEAEL
-1155 LRGDLAR
+1155 VRGDLTR
-1162 ARTYCDAAWVR
+1162 ARTYCDAARQR
-1173 AGRGTPPP
+1173 ALRGTSPP
-1181 QFWVVAGGLDG
+1181 QFWVVANGLDA

-1200 LVGGLRK
+1200 LAGGLRK
-1207 LRNTLREGFEANSME
+1207 LRNTLREGLAVNSME
-1222 LLLAHQAESA
+1222 LLLAHQAEA
-1232 ADLLVRCGQERLA
+1232 AAEFLAGCGQERFA
-1245 VRLLGAADGWR
+1245 ARLLGAADGWR
-1256 GRLPRSPMVAAD
+1256 GRLPRSPLVAGD

-1279 LGQDAVEKLRTE
+1279 LGRDAVEKLRTE
-1291 NTAMT
+1291 STTLT
-1296 PEQAIC
+1296 PEVALC
-1302 LLDEVLT
+1302 LLDEALS
-1309 SLDATAAADVTYAA
+1309 SLGAADADAAHADVA
-1323 DATDAVD
+1323 DATDAD
-1330 APDAPDAADAFE
+1330 AAVSDAAD
-1342 ATAAQAEAQ
+1342 
-1351 TDAQA
+1351 D
-1356 EAVERAETDHQAR
+1356 
-1369 PNAQGR
+1369 
-1375 PDTQA
+1375 
-1380 ETADR
+1380 
-1385 GYAPPTAR
+1385 

>member
-1 MRYLILGTTE
+1 MAPVRYLILGTTE

-38 ARSAPV
+38 ARTAPA
-44 SVDVLIDEVWA
+44 SVDALIDEVWA

-73 RRTIG
+73 RRAIG
-78 RDGVISSPGGYRL
+78 RDAVLSSPGGYRL
-91 ATATPQDDVDLLRF
+91 ATAAPQDDVDLLRF
-105 ERLTNEGIRALDADD
+105 ERLTHEGIRALDADD
-120 PGTAAATLRKALAL
+120 PETAAATLREALAL

-147 APAARPEALRLTAL
+147 AAAARPEALRLTAL

-169 ALDHAT
+169 ALDRPT
-175 DVIPELRQLVA
+175 DVIPELRELVA

-207 SADALAAYEDVRRT
+207 SADALAAYEDVRRI

-242 TMHAEPALGAPDAAR
+242 TTDAEALREPRGGEPTAQTAP
-257 GDAPTTEAVA
+257 
-267 PRADGHGGSGGGG
+267 PRADGHEGSGGGT
-280 ARADNGT
+280 RAD
-287 GWAVNG
+287 G
-293 RGGSAPRGGLDG
+293 RAIDG
-305 RGGSAARG
+305 RRAAR
-313 RFESQARG
+313 S
-321 AFDGQAGGAFDSPAG
+321 AFDGRAGGGRTDGGAGSRVDGGEAGSRTAGPRTPGSRSPGSRTAG
-336 RGGTPDGARSRG
+336 SRTA
-348 DDGRGV
+348 
-354 GSGTA
+354 GSRTA

-370 RLNSFVG
+370 RLTSFVG
-377 RRNEIGDIVRDL
+377 RQKEIGDILCDL
-389 DGARLVTLT
+389 EGARLVTLT

-405 TRLSEEAAATVTA
+405 TRLSEEAAGAVTDG
-418 SYPDGVWV
+418 YPDGVWI
-426 AELAPLDHPSAVPGA
+426 AELAPLDQPSAVPGA
-441 VLSAVGRRATMLL
+441 VLSAVGRRETMLP

-459 SRTTGPDGG
+459 SRTTGADGG

-494 DTAARLTETL
+494 DTAARLAETL

-526 TVRPVEPLAPAP
+526 TVRPVEPLPPAP

-638 LRRASVFAGG
+638 LRRVSVFAGG

-657 CADALPGESVLTV
+657 CADAPPGASALTSSTGSTGSADHADNTDHTDDKDADGV
-670 DTNEHRVLE
+670 TEDGVGIRDVLE
-679 DGVLEDSVFEHGVLE
+679 D
-694 AGVDTRDVLTDATA
+694 AMA

-713 GDTVAYD
+713 GDTVAYA
-720 ETRSPTR
+720 ETRAPTR
-727 SPAHPQARIA
+727 SHARPQARIA

-765 DSSGPPSGEPRYRM
+765 ESSGPAGGEPRYRM
-779 LETIHEYVGNRATED
+779 LETINEYVGERATED
-794 RTARADHK
+794 VVARADHK

-818 AEPRLRSAEQL
+818 AEPRLRSAGQL
-829 PWLLL
+829 PWLRL
-834 VETDLDNIRAALHR
+834 VEADLDNIRAALHR
-848 SLTIAD
+848 SLTTAD
-854 EDTVIALIRA
+854 EGTVFALIRD

-885 LALLARPHGTD
+885 LALESRPHGTD
-896 AEADRIPG
+896 GEADRGLGGEADRAPG
-904 GNHALD
+904 GSHPLD
-910 QFLHIPARVPDGE
+910 QFPLIPARVPDGE
-923 DGVDAEATRYWQRM
+923 DGVDEEATRYWQFM
-937 DLRLMFFVL
+937 DLRLLLFFL

-953 PDMSDPAIRDVAI
+953 PDPSDPEIRDAAI

-973 GHPGPRSASF
+973 SHSGPRSASF
-983 PGLLWPFTAFVIEG
+983 PGLLWPFAAFVIQG
-997 FAGGM
+997 FSGDM
-1002 LPLMDQTVATCR
+1002 LPLMDRNVAHCR
-1014 THGDDWALGI
+1014 THGDDWALGV
-1024 TLMYRTHLSIDMP
+1024 TLMYRTHLAIDMP
-1037 GGIETVDDDLA
+1037 GGVESAGDDMA
-1048 ELRELTTRVGD
+1048 ELRELAARVGD
-1059 RWLLAQVEGARGEIA
+1059 RWMLAQVEGARGEIA
-1074 THHGRFAEARAAYE
+1074 THRGRFGEAKAAYE
-1088 KALRLA
+1088 RATRLA

-1104 FLCTRLAD
+1104 FLYTRLAD
-1112 LALHERDLE
+1112 LAVHERDVE
-1121 GALKLVVRS
+1121 GALRLVERS
-1130 EEAAER
+1130 EEEAER

-1141 VRAFNQIVRSEAEL
+1141 VLAFNDIVRSEAEL
-1155 LRGDLAR
+1155 VRGDLAR
-1162 ARTYCDAAWVR
+1162 ARTYCDAARRR
-1173 AGRGTPPP
+1173 ALRGTSPP
-1181 QFWVVAGGLDG
+1181 QFWVVANGLEA

-1207 LRNTLREGFEANSME
+1207 LRNTLRDGLAVNSME

-1232 ADLLVRCGQERLA
+1232 AELLAGCGQEPLA
-1245 VRLLGAADGWR
+1245 ARLLGAADGWR
-1256 GRLPRSPMVAAD
+1256 GRLPRSPLVAGD

-1279 LGQDAVEKLRTE
+1279 LGQAPVEKLRTE
-1291 NTAMT
+1291 STTLT
-1296 PEQAIC
+1296 PGEALR
-1302 LLDEVLT
+1302 LLDEALN
-1309 SLDATAAADVTYAA
+1309 SLDATDASGVTDASGTAGTQAAAADRSA
-1323 DATDAVD
+1323 
-1330 APDAPDAADAFE
+1330 
-1342 ATAAQAEAQ
+1342 
-1351 TDAQA
+1351 
-1356 EAVERAETDHQAR
+1356 
-1369 PNAQGR
+1369 
-1375 PDTQA
+1375 
-1380 ETADR
+1380 
-1385 GYAPPTAR
+1385 APPPAR

>member
-38 ARSAPV
+38 ARTAPA
-44 SVDVLIDEVWA
+44 SVEVLIDEVWA

-73 RRTIG
+73 RRAIG
-78 RDGVISSPGGYRL
+78 RDAVVSSPGGYRL
-91 ATATPQDDVDLLRF
+91 ATAAPQDDVDLLRF
-105 ERLTNEGIRALDADD
+105 ERLTHEGIRALDADD
-120 PGTAAATLRKALAL
+120 LETAAATLRKALAL

-147 APAARPEALRLTAL
+147 AAAARPEALRLTAL

-169 ALDHAT
+169 ALDRPT
-175 DVIPELRQLVA
+175 DVIPELRELVA

-207 SADALAAYEDVRRT
+207 SADALAAYEDVRRI

-242 TMHAEPALGAPDAAR
+242 TTDAESALQQPRGGGPTGQAAP
-257 GDAPTTEAVA
+257 
-267 PRADGHGGSGGGG
+267 PRADAHEGSADGTRADGTAFDGRRAARNAFDGRAGGGG
-280 ARADNGT
+280 TDGGAESR
-287 GWAVNG
+287 VNG
-293 RGGSAPRGGLDG
+293 REAGPRI
-305 RGGSAARG
+305 
-313 RFESQARG
+313 
-321 AFDGQAGGAFDSPAG
+321 
-336 RGGTPDGARSRG
+336 
-348 DDGRGV
+348 
-354 GSGTA
+354 A
-359 VPPLPHGNLRA
+359 VPRLPHGNLRA
-370 RLNSFVG
+370 RLTSFVG
-377 RRNEIGDIVRDL
+377 RQKEIGDILRDL
-389 DGARLVTLT
+389 EGARLVTLT

-405 TRLSEEAAATVTA
+405 TRLSEEAAGAVTDG
-418 SYPDGVWV
+418 YPDGVWI
-426 AELAPLDHPSAVPGA
+426 AELAPLDQPSAVPGA

-459 SRTTGPDGG
+459 SRTTGADGG

-526 TVRPVEPLAPAP
+526 TVRPVEPLPPAP

-657 CADALPGESVLTV
+657 CADAPPGASTLTDGTDHTDRTDHTDGADGTDHTRGM
-670 DTNEHRVLE
+670 DTDGVIE
-679 DGVLEDSVFEHGVLE
+679 DGVGI
-694 AGVDTRDVLTDATA
+694 RDALTDATA
-708 STPEP
+708 GTPTL
-713 GDTVAYD
+713 GDTVAYA
-720 ETRSPTR
+720 ETRAPTR
-727 SPAHPQARIA
+727 SHTRPQARIA

-757 HPSHGAAA
+757 HPSHGSAAE
-765 DSSGPPSGEPRYRM
+765 SSGPAGGEPRYRM
-779 LETIHEYVGNRATED
+779 LETINEYVGERATED
-794 RTARADHK
+794 ATARADNK
-802 AAVARHTAH
+802 AAMARHTAH

-818 AEPRLRSAEQL
+818 AEPRLRSAGQL
-829 PWLLL
+829 PWLRL

-848 SLTIAD
+848 SLTTAD
-854 EDTVIALIRA
+854 QGTVFALIRD

-885 LALLARPHGTD
+885 LALESPHGTD
-896 AEADRIPG
+896 GEADRTPG
-904 GNHALD
+904 GGPPLD
-910 QFLHIPARVPDGE
+910 QFPLIPARVPDGE
-923 DGVDAEATRYWQRM
+923 DGIDEGATRYWQFM
-937 DLRLMFFVL
+937 DLRLLLFFL

-953 PDMSDPAIRDVAI
+953 PDLSDPELRDAAI

-973 GHPGPRSASF
+973 SHPGPRSARF
-983 PGLLWPFTAFVIEG
+983 PGLLWPFAAFVIQG
-997 FAGGM
+997 FSGEV
-1002 LPLMDQTVATCR
+1002 LPLMDQTVAHCR
-1014 THGDDWALGI
+1014 AHGDDWALGVS
-1024 TLMYRTHLSIDMP
+1024 LMYRTHLAIDMP
-1037 GGIETVDDDLA
+1037 GGVENVDDDLA
-1048 ELRELTTRVGD
+1048 ELLELAARVGD
-1059 RWLLAQVEGARGEIA
+1059 RWMLAQAEGARGEIA
-1074 THHGRFAEARAAYE
+1074 THRGRFAEARAAYE
-1088 KALRLA
+1088 KATRLA

-1112 LALHERDLE
+1112 LALHERDVE
-1121 GALKLVVRS
+1121 GALKLVERS
-1130 EEAAER
+1130 EEAADR

-1141 VRAFNQIVRSEAEL
+1141 VRAFNLVVRSEAEL
-1155 LRGDLAR
+1155 VRGDLAR
-1162 ARTYCDAAWVR
+1162 ARTYCDAAR
-1173 AGRGTPPP
+1173 HLAMRGASPR
-1181 QFWVVAGGLDG
+1181 QFWVVANGLDA

-1207 LRNTLREGFEANSME
+1207 LRSTLREGFAVNSME

-1232 ADLLVRCGQERLA
+1232 AELLAGCGHERLA
-1245 VRLLGAADGWR
+1245 ARLLGAADGWR
-1256 GRLPRSPMVAAD
+1256 GRLPRSPLVAGD
-1268 VGATAARASEA
+1268 VGATAARVSEA
-1279 LGQDAVEKLRTE
+1279 LGQDAVEKLRSE
-1291 NTAMT
+1291 STALT
-1296 PEQAIC
+1296 PEEALR
-1302 LLDEVLT
+1302 LLDEALS
-1309 SLDATAAADVTYAA
+1309 SLDVADA
-1323 DATDAVD
+1323 DATDDGAAVS
-1330 APDAPDAADAFE
+1330 DAADE
-1342 ATAAQAEAQ
+1342 
-1351 TDAQA
+1351 
-1356 EAVERAETDHQAR
+1356 
-1369 PNAQGR
+1369 
-1375 PDTQA
+1375 
-1380 ETADR
+1380 
-1385 GYAPPTAR
+1385 

>member
-78 RDGVISSPGGYRL
+78 RDAVVSSPGGYRL
-91 ATATPQDDVDLLRF
+91 ATAIPQDDVDLLRF

-120 PGTAAATLRKALAL
+120 PVTAAATLRKALAL
-134 WRGPALADLPDRD
+134 WRGPALADLPDRE

-169 ALDHAT
+169 ALDRPT

-207 SADALAAYEDVRRT
+207 SADALAAYEDVRRI

-227 TDPGAELKELHRRLL
+227 TDPGAELRELHRRLL
-242 TMHAEPALGAPDAAR
+242 TTNAEPALGEPGAAR
-257 GDAPTTEAVA
+257 GGAPTAEAAA
-267 PRADGHGGSGGGG
+267 PRADGHKGSGGGE
-280 ARADNGT
+280 ARADSGA
-287 GWAVNG
+287 GWALDG
-293 RGGSAPRGGLDG
+293 RGDSAPRGMTDG
-305 RGGSAARG
+305 RGDGA
-313 RFESQARG
+313 ARG
-321 AFDGQAGGAFDSPAG
+321 AFGDPSRSALGNPSRSAFDGPAG
-336 RGGTPDGARSRG
+336 SGETGGGVRSRG
-348 DDGRGV
+348 DDGREA

-359 VPPLPHGNLRA
+359 VPPLPHSNLRA

-377 RRNEIGDIVRDL
+377 RQNEIDDILRDL
-389 DGARLVTLT
+389 AGARLVTLT

-418 SYPDGVWV
+418 GYPDGVWV

-494 DTAARLTETL
+494 DTAARLAETL

-526 TVRPVEPLAPAP
+526 TIRPVEPLAPAP

-551 PGFDPAADPDTAAAV
+551 PGFDPAADPKTAAAV

-618 TLRAVVEWSWD
+618 TLRAVVEWSWE

-657 CADALPGESVLTV
+657 CADAPPGENVLTV
-670 DTNEHRVLE
+670 DTDEDRVFDDGAFGDGAFRDGAFRDGALE
-679 DGVLEDSVFEHGVLE
+679 DD
-694 AGVDTRDVLTDATA
+694 VDTPGALTDATA

-720 ETRSPTR
+720 ETRSPLRSHTR
-727 SPAHPQARIA
+727 PHARIA

-742 ELLGAL
+742 ELLGTL
-748 VDKSLLIVD
+748 VDKSLLVVD

-765 DSSGPPSGEPRYRM
+765 ESSGTPGGEPRYRM
-779 LETIHEYVGNRATED
+779 LETIHEYVGKRATED
-794 RTARADHK
+794 PAARADHK

-829 PWLLL
+829 PWLHL

-848 SLTIAD
+848 SLTVAD
-854 EDTVIALIRA
+854 EDTVFALIHA

-885 LALLARPHGTD
+885 LALQARTQGTD

-904 GNHALD
+904 GDNPLD
-910 QFLHIPARVPDGE
+910 QFPRFPDRIPDGE
-923 DGVDAEATRYWQRM
+923 DGVDEEATRYWQRM
-937 DLRLMFFVL
+937 DLRLMLFVL

-953 PDMSDPAIRDVAI
+953 PDLSDPRIRDVAI

-983 PGLLWPFTAFVIEG
+983 PALLWPFTAFVIEG

-1002 LPLMDQTVATCR
+1002 LPLMDQTVAVCR

-1024 TLMYRTHLSIDMP
+1024 TLMYRTHLAIDMP
-1037 GGIETVDDDLA
+1037 GGIETVDDNLA
-1048 ELRELTTRVGD
+1048 ELRELTARVGD

-1074 THHGRFAEARAAYE
+1074 THHGRFAEAKAAYE

-1104 FLCTRLAD
+1104 FLYTRLAD
-1112 LALHERDLE
+1112 LALHEQDLE
-1121 GALKLVVRS
+1121 ATLTLVARS

-1141 VRAFNQIVRSEAEL
+1141 VWAFNQIVRSEAEL

-1162 ARTYCDAAWVR
+1162 ARTYCDAAWDR

-1181 QFWVVAGGLDG
+1181 QFWVVASGLDG

-1207 LRNTLREGFEANSME
+1207 LRDTLREGFEASSME

-1232 ADLLVRCGQERLA
+1232 AELLTRCGQERLA
-1245 VRLLGAADGWR
+1245 GRMLGAADGWR
-1256 GRLPRSPMVAAD
+1256 GRLPRSPLVAGD
-1268 VGATAARASEA
+1268 VGATVARASEA
-1279 LGQDAVEKLRTE
+1279 LGQDAVAKLRAE
-1291 NTAMT
+1291 NTTLT
-1296 PEQAIC
+1296 PEQAVC
-1302 LLDEVLT
+1302 LLDEVLA
-1309 SLDATAAADVTYAA
+1309 SLVVTDATDATDVADAA
-1323 DATDAVD
+1323 DAT
-1330 APDAPDAADAFE
+1330 DAADAFE
-1342 ATAAQAEAQ
+1342 ATAAQA
-1351 TDAQA
+1351 DAQA
-1356 EAVERAETDHQAR
+1356 KAAERAATDDQAK
-1369 PNAQGR
+1369 P
-1375 PDTQA
+1375 
-1380 ETADR
+1380 ADR
-1385 GYAPPTAR
+1385 GAAPPPAR

>member
-38 ARSAPV
+38 ARTAPA
-44 SVDVLIDEVWA
+44 SVEVLIDEVWA
-55 DDPPHDA
+55 EDPPHDA

-73 RRTIG
+73 RRAIG
-78 RDGVISSPGGYRL
+78 RDAVISSPGGYRL
-91 ATATPQDDVDLLRF
+91 ATAAPQDDVDLLRF
-105 ERLTNEGIRALDADD
+105 ERLTHEGIRALDADD
-120 PGTAAATLRKALAL
+120 LETAAATLRKALAL

-147 APAARPEALRLTAL
+147 AAAARPEALRLTAL
-161 HRRIDADL
+161 HRRIDVDL
-169 ALDHAT
+169 ALDRPT
-175 DVIPELRQLVA
+175 DVIPELRELVA

-207 SADALAAYEDVRRT
+207 SADALAAYEDVRRI

-227 TDPGAELKELHRRLL
+227 TDPGTELKELHRRLL
-242 TMHAEPALGAPDAAR
+242 TTDAESTLQEPRGGEPTAQAAP
-257 GDAPTTEAVA
+257 
-267 PRADGHGGSGGGG
+267 PRADGHEGSGGGT
-280 ARADNGT
+280 RADGT
-287 GWAVNG
+287 AI
-293 RGGSAPRGGLDG
+293 DG
-305 RGGSAARG
+305 RGA
-313 RFESQARG
+313 ARG
-321 AFDGQAGGAFDSPAG
+321 AFGGRAGGGGADGGAG
-336 RGGTPDGARSRG
+336 SRV
-348 DDGRGV
+348 DGREAGPR
-354 GSGTA
+354 TA
-359 VPPLPHGNLRA
+359 VPRLPHGNLRA
-370 RLNSFVG
+370 RLTSFVG
-377 RRNEIGDIVRDL
+377 RQNEIGDILRDL
-389 DGARLVTLT
+389 EGARLVTLT

-405 TRLSEEAAATVTA
+405 TRLSEEAAGALTDG
-418 SYPDGVWV
+418 YPDGVWI
-426 AELAPLDHPSAVPGA
+426 AELAPLDQPSAVPGA
-441 VLSAVGRRATMLL
+441 VLSAVGRRETMLL

-459 SRTTGPDGG
+459 SRTTGADGG

-526 TVRPVEPLAPAP
+526 TIRPVEPLPPAP

-551 PGFDPAADPDTAAAV
+551 PGFDPAADPGTAAAV

-629 LLDERERTV
+629 LLDERERTM

-657 CADALPGESVLTV
+657 CADTPPGASTLT
-670 DTNEHRVLE
+670 DGTDSADGMDGMDGTDSGGTGHTDGTDA
-679 DGVLEDSVFEHGVLE
+679 DGVIEEGV
-694 AGVDTRDVLTDATA
+694 GIRDALTDATA
-708 STPEP
+708 GTSAL
-713 GDTVAYD
+713 GDTVAYAA
-720 ETRSPTR
+720 TRAPTR
-727 SPAHPQARIA
+727 SHTRPQARIA
-737 PAEVL
+737 PVEVL

-757 HPSHGAAA
+757 HPSHGPAAE
-765 DSSGPPSGEPRYRM
+765 SSGPAGGEPRYRM
-779 LETIHEYVGNRATED
+779 LETINEYVGERATED
-794 RTARADHK
+794 AAARTDNK

-818 AEPRLRSAEQL
+818 AEPRLRSAGQL
-829 PWLLL
+829 PWLRL

-848 SLTIAD
+848 SLTTAD
-854 EDTVIALIRA
+854 EGTVFALIRD

-885 LALLARPHGTD
+885 LALESRAHGTD
-896 AEADRIPG
+896 GEADRAPG
-904 GNHALD
+904 GGHPLD
-910 QFLHIPARVPDGE
+910 QFPLIPARVPDGE
-923 DGVDAEATRYWQRM
+923 DGVDDEATRYWQFM
-937 DLRLMFFVL
+937 DLRLLLFFL

-953 PDMSDPAIRDVAI
+953 PDLGDPETRDAAVH
-966 RMRDAYA
+966 MRDAYA
-973 GHPGPRSASF
+973 SHPGPRRACF

-997 FAGGM
+997 FSGEM
-1002 LPLMDQTVATCR
+1002 LPLMDLTVADCR
-1014 THGDDWALGI
+1014 AYGDDWALGVS
-1024 TLMYRTHLSIDMP
+1024 LMYRTHLAIDMP
-1037 GGIETVDDDLA
+1037 GGVESAGDDLA
-1048 ELRELTTRVGD
+1048 ELRELAARVGD
-1059 RWLLAQVEGARGEIA
+1059 RWMLAQVEGARGEIA
-1074 THHGRFAEARAAYE
+1074 THRGRFEEARAAYE
-1088 KALRLA
+1088 RATRLA

-1104 FLCTRLAD
+1104 FLYTRLAD
-1112 LALHERDLE
+1112 LAVHGRDVE
-1121 GALKLVVRS
+1121 GALRLVERS
-1130 EEAAER
+1130 EEEAER

-1141 VRAFNQIVRSEAEL
+1141 VLAFNDIVRSEAEL
-1155 LRGDLAR
+1155 VRGDLAR
-1162 ARTYCDAAWVR
+1162 ARTYCDAARER
-1173 AGRGTPPP
+1173 ALRGTSPP
-1181 QFWVVAGGLDG
+1181 QFWVVANGLEA

-1200 LVGGLRK
+1200 LAGGLRK
-1207 LRNTLREGFEANSME
+1207 LRNTLSEGLAVNSME

-1232 ADLLVRCGQERLA
+1232 AELLAGCGHEGLA
-1245 VRLLGAADGWR
+1245 TRLLGAADGWR
-1256 GRLPRSPMVAAD
+1256 GRLPRSPLVAGD

-1291 NTAMT
+1291 STTLA
-1296 PEQAIC
+1296 PEEALR
-1302 LLDEVLT
+1302 LLDEALS
-1309 SLDATAAADVTYAA
+1309 SLDVGDA
-1323 DATDAVD
+1323 DATGTDAT
-1330 APDAPDAADAFE
+1330 APDAADEQADS
-1342 ATAAQAEAQ
+1342 AA
-1351 TDAQA
+1351 
-1356 EAVERAETDHQAR
+1356 
-1369 PNAQGR
+1369 
-1375 PDTQA
+1375 
-1380 ETADR
+1380 TADR
-1385 GYAPPTAR
+1385 AATADVAPKAADRGAAPPPAR

>member
-44 SVDVLIDEVWA
+44 SVDVLIDAVWA

-78 RDGVISSPGGYRL
+78 RDAVVSSPGGYRL
-91 ATATPQDDVDLLRF
+91 ATTTPQDDVDLLRF

-169 ALDHAT
+169 ALDRPT

-207 SADALAAYEDVRRT
+207 SADALAAYEDVRRI

-242 TMHAEPALGAPDAAR
+242 VTNAEPAPGDPDAAR
-257 GDAPTTEAVA
+257 GGAPTAQAVA
-267 PRADGHGGSGGGG
+267 SEADGHGGSGGGR
-280 ARADNGT
+280 ARADSGA
-287 GWAVNG
+287 GWAFDG
-293 RGGSAPRGGLDG
+293 RGDSAPRWMTEGRDDG
-305 RGGSAARG
+305 PST
-313 RFESQARG
+313 G
-321 AFDGQAGGAFDSPAG
+321 AFDGPARNAFDGPAGSGETGGA
-336 RGGTPDGARSRG
+336 ARSRG
-348 DDGRGV
+348 ADGREA

-359 VPPLPHGNLRA
+359 VPPLPYSNLRA

-377 RRNEIGDIVRDL
+377 RQNEIGDILRDL

-418 SYPDGVWV
+418 GYPDGVWV

-526 TVRPVEPLAPAP
+526 TIRPVEPLAPAP

-551 PGFDPAADPDTAAAV
+551 PGFDPAADPETAAAV

-629 LLDERERTV
+629 LLDGRERTV

-657 CADALPGESVLTV
+657 CADAPPGENVLTV
-670 DTNEHRVLE
+670 DTDEDRVFG
-679 DGVLEDSVFEHGVLE
+679 DGVFED
-694 AGVDTRDVLTDATA
+694 GVDTRGALTDATA

-720 ETRSPTR
+720 ETRSPMR
-727 SPAHPQARIA
+727 SHPRPHARIA

-765 DSSGPPSGEPRYRM
+765 ESSGPLGGEPRYRM
-779 LETIHEYVGNRATED
+779 LETIHEYVGKRATED
-794 RTARADHK
+794 RAARADHK

-811 FRDFIRT
+811 FRDFIRA

-829 PWLLL
+829 PWLHL

-854 EDTVIALIRA
+854 EDTVFALIRA

-885 LALLARPHGTD
+885 LALQARAHGTD
-896 AEADRIPG
+896 AEADRVPG
-904 GNHALD
+904 GAHPLD
-910 QFLHIPARVPDGE
+910 QFPYIPDRIPDGE
-923 DGVDAEATRYWQRM
+923 DGVDEEATRYWQRM
-937 DLRLMFFVL
+937 DLRLMLFVL

-953 PDMSDPAIRDVAI
+953 PDLSDPRIRDVAI
-966 RMRDAYA
+966 RMRAAYA

-997 FAGGM
+997 FIGGM
-1002 LPLMDQTVATCR
+1002 LPLMDQTVAVCR

-1024 TLMYRTHLSIDMP
+1024 TLMYRTHLAIDMP

-1048 ELRELTTRVGD
+1048 ELRELTARVGD

-1074 THHGRFAEARAAYE
+1074 THHGRFAEAKAAYE

-1104 FLCTRLAD
+1104 FLYTRLAD
-1112 LALHERDLE
+1112 LALHERDMEATLT
-1121 GALKLVVRS
+1121 LVARS

-1155 LRGDLAR
+1155 LRGDLGR
-1162 ARTYCDAAWVR
+1162 ARTYCDAAWDR

-1207 LRNTLREGFEANSME
+1207 LRNTLREGFEASCME

-1232 ADLLVRCGQERLA
+1232 AELLTRCGQERLA

-1256 GRLPRSPMVAAD
+1256 GRLPRSPLVAGD
-1268 VGATAARASEA
+1268 IGATVARASEA
-1279 LGQDAVEKLRTE
+1279 LGQDAVDKLRAE
-1291 NTAMT
+1291 NTALT

-1309 SLDATAAADVTYAA
+1309 SLDATDATDAADAA
-1323 DATDAVD
+1323 DATDV
-1330 APDAPDAADAFE
+1330 ADAFE
-1342 ATAAQAEAQ
+1342 TTAAQA
-1351 TDAQA
+1351 DVQA
-1356 EAVERAETDHQAR
+1356 EAVERAGADDQAK
-1369 PNAQGR
+1369 PNTQAN
-1375 PDTQA
+1375 PDIQA

-1385 GYAPPTAR
+1385 GAAPPPAR